1 MTTGIQAIRE
11 ALTDT
16 VPPHTRGCV
25 ALVCGALTR
34 RRRNSPLHADY
45 CKGHWPYCDTLIEW
59 TMCCGVWYY

>member
-1 MTTGIQAIRE
+1 MS
-11 ALTDT
+11 
-16 VPPHTRGCV
+16 
-25 ALVCGALTR
+25 